1 MISFMPKRR
10 DFLFSAAG
18 WPALASLAAAASG
31 SKLPDTVVTETQAT
45 ASKENGQ
52 DLRVFFDGPTNQLH
66 AMTAGNLRLMPGK
79 SPHPPHQHPEEEIL
93 FITEGSGEVTIE
105 DKPYK
110 VSAGSAMYCQA
121 NKLHGITNTGSKPL
135 LFYFCKWKA

>member
-1 MISFMPKRR
+1 MPKRR

-18 WPALASLAAAASG
+18 FPALASLAAAASG
-31 SKLPDTVVTETQAT
+31 SKLPDTVVTESQAT
-45 ASKENGQ
+45 PSKENGQ
-52 DLRVFFDGPTNQLH
+52 DVHIFFDGPTNQLH
-66 AMTAGNLRLMPGK
+66 AMTAGNLLLMPGK

-93 FITEGSGEVTIE
+93 FITEGSGEVTIAG
-105 DKPYK
+105 KPYK
-110 VSAGSAMYCQA
+110 VSAGAAMYCEA

>member
-1 MISFMPKRR
+1 MPKRR

-18 WPALASLAAAASG
+18 FPALASLAAAASG
-31 SKLPDTVVTETQAT
+31 SKLPDTVVTESQAT
-45 ASKENGQ
+45 PSKENGQ
-52 DLRVFFDGPTNQLH
+52 DVHIFFDGPTNQLH
-66 AMTAGNLRLMPGK
+66 AMTAGNLLLMPGK

-93 FITEGSGEVTIE
+93 FITEGSGEVIAG
-105 DKPYK
+105 KPYK
-110 VSAGSAMYCQA
+110 VSAGSAMYCEA

>member
-1 MISFMPKRR
+1 MPKRR
-10 DFLFSAAG
+10 EFLFSAAG
-18 WPALASLAAAASG
+18 FPGLASLAAAANG
-31 SKLPDTVVTETQAT
+31 AKLPDKVVNQSQAPVT
-45 ASKENGQ
+45 KENGQ
-52 DLRVFFDGPTNQLH
+52 DVHIFFDGPTDQLH
-66 AMTAGNLRLMPGK
+66 SMTAGNLLLMPGK

-105 DKPYK
+105 GKPYK
-110 VSAGSAMYCQA
+110 VSAGSAMYCEA

>member
-1 MISFMPKRR
+1 MPKRR

-18 WPALASLAAAASG
+18 FPALASLAAAASG
-31 SKLPDTVVTETQAT
+31 SKLPDTVVTQSQAT
-45 ASKENGQ
+45 PSKENGQ
-52 DLRVFFDGPTNQLH
+52 DVHIFFDGPTGQLH
-66 AMTAGNLRLMPGK
+66 AMTAGNLLLMPGK

-105 DKPYK
+105 GKPYK
-110 VSAGSAMYCQA
+110 VSVGSAMYCEA
-121 NKLHGITNTGSKPL
+121 NKLHGITNTGPKPL